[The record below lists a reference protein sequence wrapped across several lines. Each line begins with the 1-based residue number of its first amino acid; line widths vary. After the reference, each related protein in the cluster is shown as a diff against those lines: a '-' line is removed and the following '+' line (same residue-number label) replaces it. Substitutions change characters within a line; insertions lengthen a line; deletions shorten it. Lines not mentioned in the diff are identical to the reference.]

1 MLLDGTPDP
10 WATVADRF
18 NRDVSLNRQVARQ
31 MGRLGEKQAR
41 TERLAVALE
50 AGRVYGLRQFQGE
63 QLLRRQL
70 QPIRLQKHW

>member
-10 WATVADRF
+10 WATAADRF
-18 NRDVSLNRQVARQ
+18 NRDFNLNRQVARQ

-50 AGRVYGLRQFQGE
+50 AGRVYGLRQFRGE
-63 QLLRRQL
+63 QILRRQL